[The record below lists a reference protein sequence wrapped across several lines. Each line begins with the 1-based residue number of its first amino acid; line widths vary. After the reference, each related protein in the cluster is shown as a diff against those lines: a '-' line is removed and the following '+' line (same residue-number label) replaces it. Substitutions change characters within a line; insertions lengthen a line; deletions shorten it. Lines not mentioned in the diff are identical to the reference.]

1 MTQALTAINNDRAGD
16 LYWGKLPSQRRFPAV
31 RWRLLKR
38 CNIAVVVAV
47 MCVHPIALLANTS
60 SKTGDHVASISDDVP
75 ESTSSTFRRPVL
87 RPSARTV
94 GAQLSRASPTQQ
106 LPDIPVPDS
115 HVIETTEQNRYSGLK
130 PPLLRPDNFPLIT
143 QVIEARKQARYGALK
158 PPLLR
163 PDNFPPIAQA
173 GNLAVANRAGYV
185 PGLQWVRDEA
195 LHNFLSSPRLLKRP
209 LRRPPS
215 LHEIACL
222 SQAIYFESRGEALEG
237 RIAVAETILNRV
249 KSERYPDTVCKVVR
263 QGTGLLNQC
272 QFSYHC
278 DGLKENIDELDVY
291 IDIQKLAVKM
301 LSGYSTTVTDGATH
315 FHTIDVSPY
324 WASEL
329 IMTASIGRHLFYR
342 GPQ

>member
-1 MTQALTAINNDRAGD
+1 MTQALTAINNDRVENFI
-16 LYWGKLPSQRRFPAV
+16 WGKLPSQRHFPTV

-38 CNIAVVVAV
+38 CNIAVVVTV
-47 MCVHPIALLANTS
+47 MCFHPIALLANTS
-60 SKTGDHVASISDDVP
+60 SKTGDNVASLSDDVP
-75 ESTSSTFRRPVL
+75 ELASSTFRRPVL
-87 RPSARTV
+87 RPGARTV
-94 GAQLSRASPTQQ
+94 EAQPSRTSPMQQ

-115 HVIETTEQNRYSGLK
+115 
-130 PPLLRPDNFPLIT
+130 
-143 QVIEARKQARYGALK
+143 QVIEMTEQARYSVLK

-185 PGLQWVRDEA
+185 PGLQWVRDET
-195 LHNFLSSPRLLKRP
+195 LHNFLSSPQLLKRP

-215 LHEIACL
+215 LQEIACL

-301 LSGYSTTVTDGATH
+301 LSGYSSRVTDGATH

-329 IMTASIGRHLFYR
+329 VMTASIGRHLFYR